1 MNLKQSNDLML
12 PAIEDEL
19 KRSVDINSGDGLDEL
34 QSMLRYHMGWE
45 GEGAGREAQ
54 GKRVRPILLLI
65 TTTTVDFDW
74 RKALPAAAAV
84 ELVHNFS
91 LIHDDIQDQSEQ
103 RRGRDTVWTKWGIAQ
118 AINAGDSLFALAHIS
133 MQHLGEHISIERKVR
148 ASNILRRACL
158 TLTQGQ
164 FLDLDYEARGDLD
177 MKSYWP
183 MITGKTASLLSACT
197 EIGALISGEDDEIV
211 HQFRRFGEL
220 VGLAFQVHDDY
231 LGIWGDEAITGKSS
245 ASDLLTGKKSLPI
258 LFGLEQKAKFANR
271 WNNGR
276 IEANL
281 VPELMKMLENEG
293 AREYTIEKVKE
304 LSDLALDELEKIDP
318 KGEGKGA
325 MIELTSLLAKRE
337 G

>member
-1 MNLKQSNDLML
+1 MNLHDYNEIML
-12 PAIEDEL
+12 PAIEEEL
-19 KRSVDINSGDGLDEL
+19 KRSVEINSGAGLEDL
-34 QSMLRYHMGWE
+34 QGMLRYHMGWE
-45 GEGAGREAQ
+45 GEGAGRGAQ

-65 TTTTVDFDW
+65 TTAAVNFEW

-133 MQHLGEHISIERKVR
+133 MQHLGEHITLERKAH

-177 MKSYWP
+177 MESYWP
-183 MITGKTASLLSACT
+183 MITGKTASLISACT
-197 EIGALISGEDDEIV
+197 EIGALISGEDDGTV
-211 HQFRRFGEL
+211 AQFRRFGEL

-231 LGIWGDEAITGKSS
+231 LGIWGNEAITGKSA

-258 LFGLEQKAKFANR
+258 LFGLEQNTAFAGMWRNGDVAASEVPKLTRALEDEGAKQFTIDKVKALSDQAV
-271 WNNGR
+271 
-276 IEANL
+276 E
-281 VPELMKMLENEG
+281 MLE
-293 AREYTIEKVKE
+293 T
-304 LSDLALDELEKIDP
+304 IDP
-318 KGEGKGA
+318 KGEGKEA
-325 MIELTSLLAKRE
+325 LIELTSLLAMRE